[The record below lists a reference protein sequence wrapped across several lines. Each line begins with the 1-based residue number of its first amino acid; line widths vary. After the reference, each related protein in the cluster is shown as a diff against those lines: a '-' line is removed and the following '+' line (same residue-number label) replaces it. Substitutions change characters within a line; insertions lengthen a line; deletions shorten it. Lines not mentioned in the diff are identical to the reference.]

1 MLVHIWGCRGSLPV
15 ASNTTILQGKLS
27 QALLAV
33 SGRTFTNET
42 DIGDFLEND
51 VPWPVSHSFG
61 GNTSCVQIETG
72 ADSYTLCDLGS
83 GAREF
88 GQKMLATHG
97 PGNPQ
102 TYNIFLSHLHWDH
115 VMGFPF
121 FIPSYIPGNTIN
133 IYSCHSE
140 AESAFHNQHSE
151 PGFPVDFSI
160 LGAAISFHTVTPNE
174 PFVVDGTTVTAVR
187 QYHGG
192 DSFGYRFDRDGKS
205 VVYSTDSEHKQE
217 NEDEIAIF
225 VELFKNADLVIF
237 DAQYSLADMQT
248 LREDWGHS
256 SNIIGVELCTA
267 AKAKHLVLFHHE
279 PSSNDETLYRVF
291 EETVRYEEIVR
302 EGTPLK
308 ISTAYDG
315 LELKI

>member
-1 MLVHIWGCRGSLPV
+1 MLVRIWGCRGSLPV
-15 ASNTTILQGKLS
+15 ASNTTILQGKLT
-27 QALLAV
+27 QALLTS
-33 SGRTFTNET
+33 SGRTFSSEKE
-42 DIGDFLEND
+42 ISDFLEND

-83 GAREF
+83 GVREF
-88 GQKMLATHG
+88 GRKMLETHG

-102 TYNIFLSHLHWDH
+102 TYNIFMSHVHWDH

-121 FIPSYIPGNTIN
+121 FMPAYIPGNQIN

-140 AESAFHNQHSE
+140 AETAFRGQHSE
-151 PGFPVDFSI
+151 PGFPVDFAM
-160 LGAAISFHTVTPNE
+160 LGATINFHTVIPNE
-174 PFVVDGTTVTAVR
+174 PFVVDGTTITAVQ

-192 DSFGYRFDRDGKS
+192 ESYGYRFDRNKKS

-217 NEDEIAIF
+217 NADEIAIF
-225 VELFKNADLVIF
+225 VELFKEADLVIF
-237 DAQYSLADMQT
+237 DAQYSLAEMQT
-248 LREDWGHS
+248 LKEDWGHS

-279 PSSNDETLYRVF
+279 PSSNDETLYRIF
-291 EETVRYEEIVR
+291 EETVRYEEISR
-302 EGTPLK
+302 EESAIK
-308 ISTAYDG
+308 ISAAFDG
-315 LELKI
+315 MEIKI